1 MGKSLTEMSL
11 EELWQLFP
19 IFLVKHKK
27 EWSSWFKQESE
38 NIKSILPYGIIK
50 RISHIGSTA
59 IPNIKAKNIV
69 DILLEVNDE
78 KDIHKA
84 KHILM
89 KNNWL
94 VMNEKPNRVS
104 MNKGYTPNGFADKV
118 FHLHIRTLGDNEELY
133 FRDYLTENPEIA
145 KEYEKLKVDLKEKFE
160 HDRDMYT
167 IGKSDF
173 IKKYT
178 SIAKKSYKNK
188 YEKGLE

>member
-19 IFLVKHKK
+19 ISLVEHKK
-27 EWSSWFKQESE
+27 EWNLWFKQESE
-38 NIKSILPYGIIK
+38 NIKSLLPYRIVK

-69 DILLEVNDE
+69 DILLEVNNE
-78 KDIHKA
+78 KDIHEA

-89 KNNWL
+89 KNSWL
-94 VMNEKPNRVS
+94 LMNENPDRVS
-104 MNKGYTPNGFADKV
+104 LNKGYTPNGFAGKV
-118 FHLHIRTLGDNEELY
+118 FHIHIRILGDNDELY

-145 KEYEKLKVDLKEKFE
+145 KEYEKLKVDLKGKFK

-167 IGKSDF
+167 LEKSGF

-178 SIAKKSYKNK
+178 DIAKKSYENNYAK
-188 YEKGLE
+188 